1 MKSHASSS
9 SPAAGLPPE
18 PALTIRAV
26 SSRGLGTGQIGSSND
41 LRSLKAARSRDFWW
55 VVAVGLVTAALCVP
69 LIRYVWFLGDEGVL
83 LHGAERM
90 LRGEK
95 IYIDFF
101 EFLPPGGFMIME
113 GWFGIAGM
121 SLLSAR
127 VLAILTIVGIS
138 CFAYLACRQASKNP
152 QLSALIAIGLTIV
165 SQGDWTQISH
175 HWFTTLLS
183 MIVAWAALAS
193 VEHARPWRLGPLTA
207 GIAAGAAVMVTPNR
221 GALVMLAAAT
231 AFLNFRRYRSELL
244 IYALASAL
252 IPICLIAYVIE
263 RGALMAAVDDVIL
276 ATAARYT
283 IPNSVPFGFGGA
295 GYHLRWIFPFAALI
309 ALLTFVRDWRN
320 CLRDRVFRTCVALAL
335 AGFIGCFPRPD
346 MLHIAI
352 SAPLVCPL
360 LAYGVNRLVRPWPV
374 KYQYAVAAL
383 AIASLIPSARVLWWT
398 SEKAQEG
405 IVALMPRGDI
415 TSPASGMQE
424 LAERIAATPPGDAY
438 FFYPYDAMLPFLT
451 ARRHA
456 SRYDIFTPGW
466 TLPSQYQEACVSAM
480 RGASWVVIDRE
491 KTDPKWLKHVFPSSP
506 APQPRETTRFE
517 QALET
522 GFEFVAREGPFEL
535 RHRVP
540 GANEKLCY
548 SIAE

>member
-1 MKSHASSS
+1 
-9 SPAAGLPPE
+9 
-18 PALTIRAV
+18 
-26 SSRGLGTGQIGSSND
+26 
-41 LRSLKAARSRDFWW
+41 
-55 VVAVGLVTAALCVP
+55 VGLVTAALCVP

-95 IYIDFF
+95 IYMDFF

-113 GWFGIAGM
+113 GWFGVAGI

-138 CFAYLACRQASKNP
+138 CFTYLACRQASKNA

-175 HWFTTLLS
+175 HYFTTLLS

-193 VEHARPWRLGPLTA
+193 VEHARPWRLGPFTA
-207 GIAAGAAVMVTPNR
+207 GITAGAAVMVTPHR

-252 IPICLIAYVIE
+252 IPICLIAYVI
-263 RGALMAAVDDVIL
+263 GYNALMAAVDDVIL

-283 IPNSVPFGFGGA
+283 IPNAVPFGLGA
-295 GYHLRWIFPFAALI
+295 GYHLTWIFPFAALI

-320 CLRDRVFRTCVALAL
+320 CLHDCLFRTCVALAL

-346 MLHIAI
+346 MLHISY

-360 LAYGVNRLVRPWPV
+360 LGYGVNRLVRPWPM
-374 KYQYAVAAL
+374 KYQYAAAAL
-383 AIASLIPSARVLWWT
+383 AIASLIPSARGFWLT
-398 SEKAQEG
+398 SEKHLSAA
-405 IVALMPRGDI
+405 VVVPLPRGNVA
-415 TSPASGMQE
+415 SPTHGMQG
-424 LAERIAATPPGDAY
+424 LAARIATTPPEEAY

-451 ARRHA
+451 ARRHVA
-456 SRYDIFTPGW
+456 RYDIFAPGW
-466 TLPSQYQEACVSAM
+466 TLPSQYREACVSAM

-491 KTDPKWLKHVFPSSP
+491 ETHPEWIKATFPGLP
-506 APQPRETTRFE
+506 DPQPRETKRFE
-517 QALET
+517 RALET
-522 GFEFVAREGPFEL
+522 GFEFVAREGIFEL
-535 RHRVP
+535 RRRVP
-540 GANEKLCY
+540 GANERLCS